1 MSKHL
6 EEIQKYDA
14 KADAAIVEKM
24 AKTYRL
30 VLSKR
35 DSAYV
40 AVSDEN
46 ELKTVRENFLKKK
59 LGLTDSDDKLDA
71 IIAGVADQMKDD
83 RMKERLTFYYLC
95 AKKAGKLSVF
105 A

>member
-14 KADAAIVEKM
+14 GADAAIVENM

-40 AVSDEN
+40 STSDPE

-59 LGLTDSDDKLDA
+59 LGLSDSDDKLDA
-71 IIAGVADQMKDD
+71 IIAEVATEMKAD

-105 A
+105 S

>member
-14 KADAAIVEKM
+14 KADPAIVDKM

-40 AVSDEN
+40 AVSDES
-46 ELKTVRENFLKKK
+46 ELKTVRQNFLKKK
-59 LGLTDSDDKLDA
+59 LGLSDSDEKLDA

-105 A
+105 S

>member
-14 KADAAIVEKM
+14 KADPAIVEKM

-40 AVSDEN
+40 SASDDK

-59 LGLTDSDDKLDA
+59 LGMKDSDDKLDA
-71 IIAGVADQMKDD
+71 IIAEVANDMKAD

-105 A
+105 S

>member
-1 MSKHL
+1 MSNHL
-6 EEIQKYDA
+6 AEIQKYDSG
-14 KADAAIVEKM
+14 ADPAIVEKM

-35 DSAYV
+35 DSAFV
-40 AVSDEN
+40 ATSDPS

-59 LGLTDSDDKLDA
+59 LGLKDSDDKLDA
-71 IIAGVADQMKDD
+71 VIAEVADEMKAD

-95 AKKAGKLSVF
+95 AKKTGKLSVF

>member
-14 KADAAIVEKM
+14 KADPAIVEKM

-40 AVSDEN
+40 SVSDDN

-59 LGLTDSDDKLDA
+59 LGLKDSDEKLDA
-71 IIAGVADQMKDD
+71 IIADVAEQMKAD

-105 A
+105 S

>member
-14 KADAAIVEKM
+14 KADAAVVDKM

-35 DSAYV
+35 DSAFV
-40 AVSDEN
+40 AASDEK

-59 LGLTDSDDKLDA
+59 LGMTDSDEKLDA
-71 IIAGVADQMKDD
+71 IIAEVANDMKAD

-105 A
+105 S

>member
-6 EEIQKYDA
+6 EEIKKYDA
-14 KADAAIVEKM
+14 GADAAIVENM

-40 AVSDEN
+40 SASDPK

-59 LGLTDSDDKLDA
+59 LGLSDSDEKLDA
-71 IIAGVADQMKDD
+71 VIAEVVEDMKAD

-95 AKKAGKLSVF
+95 AKKTGKLSVF

>member
-1 MSKHL
+1 MSNHL

-14 KADAAIVEKM
+14 GADAAIVENM

-40 AVSDEN
+40 AVSDPD

-71 IIAGVADQMKDD
+71 VITEVAAEMKDD

-95 AKKAGKLSVF
+95 AKKTGKLSVF